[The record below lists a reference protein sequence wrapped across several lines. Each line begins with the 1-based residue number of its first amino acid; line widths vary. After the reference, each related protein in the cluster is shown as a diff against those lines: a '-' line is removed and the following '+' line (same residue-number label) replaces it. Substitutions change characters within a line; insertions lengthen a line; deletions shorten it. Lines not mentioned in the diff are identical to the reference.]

1 MPHIYAS
8 IYVHTIFLEIKA
20 MKMGDFIREHRLLH
34 GLTQEELGQM
44 LSPKVNR
51 QAVNN
56 WERGRVDNIKRV
68 HIGQLAQIFDVSP
81 IDLMC
86 LDVQILSEP
95 VKIPLLGHVAAG
107 VPIYADGNVIAN
119 VSVSGEMTR
128 GKSLF
133 ALKVKG
139 DSMSP
144 LILDGDTVI
153 VSEQPD
159 AEDGQIVVATVNSDD
174 GCVKRLKKYGNT
186 VGLVSVNPAYDPML
200 FSQED
205 VENLPVCVVG
215 RVIEI
220 RHRV

>member
-1 MPHIYAS
+1 
-8 IYVHTIFLEIKA
+8 
-20 MKMGDFIREHRLLH
+20 MKMGDFIREHRILND
-34 GLTQEELGQM
+34 LTQEELGQM

-107 VPIYADGNVIAN
+107 VPIYSEGNVIGS
-119 VSVSGEMTR
+119 VSVSGEMAR
-128 GKSLF
+128 GKTLF
-133 ALKVKG
+133 ALTVKG

-153 VSEQPD
+153 VCEQPD
-159 AEDGQIVVATVNSDD
+159 AEDGQIVVATVNGNE

-186 VGLVSVNPAYDPML
+186 IGLVSVNPAYDPML
-200 FSQED
+200 FSVDD
-205 VENLPVCVVG
+205 VENIPVCVVG
-215 RVIEI
+215 RVIEV

>member
-1 MPHIYAS
+1 MN
-8 IYVHTIFLEIKA
+8 
-20 MKMGDFIREHRLLH
+20 MGEKIREQRIKL
-34 GLTQEELGQM
+34 GLTQDELGEK
-44 LSPKVNR
+44 LVPKVAKS
-51 QAVNN
+51 AVTK
-56 WERGRVDNIKRV
+56 WETGKVENVKRS
-68 HIGQLAQIFDVSP
+68 HIQQMAKLFGISP
-81 IDLMC
+81 IELMC
-86 LDVQILSEP
+86 LDAATLYEP
-95 VKIPLLGHVAAG
+95 VSIPLLGCVAAG
-107 VPIYADGNVIAN
+107 APIYAEGNVIGS
-119 VSVSGEMTR
+119 VSVSGDMAR